1 MLAKAVPQL
10 QLAALQAARAQEIDR
25 AFVAPRVADQ
35 PRHVRKRSGDHREF
49 FATTQLVVLPDGQ
62 RRELLRLGV
71 GGCDQHLRFIGRRG
85 VCGLQQCSQQNGE
98 RCKHEGKPPVRNHAS
113 PWFGATF
120 MASQEIKS
128 QRLAHPH
135 SVPPLL
141 LN

>member
-98 RCKHEGKPPVRNHAS
+98 RCKHEGNRGAKPRFAVVWRDL
-113 PWFGATF
+113 